1 MRGFFAGL
9 PGAVWGFLA
18 LAAAA
23 ALVWR
28 GAAALDYNWRWRRLP
43 GYFFHKTGG
52 EWAAGPLAEGLLTT
66 IQISAAAAVMTVVL
80 GLLFAAAALSRMPS
94 LRLLARG
101 YVNLMRATPL
111 LVQLYLLYFMFG
123 NALAFDRFWAGAAAL
138 AMFEGAF
145 AAEILRA
152 GIAAVPP
159 GQNESAAALG
169 MNRFHRWRFVVLPQ
183 ALPLSLPPLAN
194 LCVSLIKHSSIV
206 TVIAVADLTDAAR
219 NLISETYLAFEIWL
233 AVGAL
238 YVAICLPP
246 ARAIAAWER
255 RARK

>member
-1 MRGFFAGL
+1 M
-9 PGAVWGFLA
+9 A
-18 LAAAA
+18 LSGAA

-28 GAAALDYNWRWRRLP
+28 GAASLEYDWRWARLP
-43 GYFFHKTGG
+43 RYFFHKTGG
-52 EWAAGPLAEGLLTT
+52 EWRAGPLAEGFITT
-66 IQISAAAAVMTVVL
+66 LQISAAAAVFTVVL
-80 GLLFAAAALSRMPS
+80 GLFFAAAAVSRTPV
-94 LRLLARG
+94 LRLLSRG
-101 YVNLMRATPL
+101 YVNLMRGTPL

-123 NALAFDRFWAGAAAL
+123 NALAFDRFWAGALAL

-152 GIAAVPP
+152 GIAAVPS

-169 MNRFHRWRFVVLPQ
+169 MRGFHRWRFIILPQ
-183 ALPLSLPPLAN
+183 ALPLALPPLAN

-206 TVIAVADLTDAAR
+206 TVIAVADLTDAGR
-219 NLISETYLAFEIWL
+219 NLISETYLVFEIWL

-238 YVAICLPP
+238 YILVCLPP

-255 RARK
+255 RLRK